1 MQFESDYWLQC
12 YISYFLIGEDED
24 RYHKRLKSVCPLNMK
39 AVNCNH
45 NDRKI
50 EIQSVELK
58 QYSSFC
64 EKQNKNRTCTECFQ
78 TKVNAACNGKQRC
91 EQLTWNGCDDC
102 SRLSKFAFI
111 SFSCKCKSRLCLLSI
126 LYITQLQLSLSNSIL
141 SPLQKKKTAGFYAS
155 VSFPSI
161 T

>member
-1 MQFESDYWLQC
+1 
-12 YISYFLIGEDED
+12 
-24 RYHKRLKSVCPLNMK
+24 MK
-39 AVNCNH
+39 LVNCNY
-45 NDRKI
+45 NNRKI
-50 EIQSVELK
+50 DIQSVELK

-64 EKQNKNRTCTECFQ
+64 EKQNKNRICTECFH

-91 EQLTWNGCDDC
+91 DQLTWNGCHDC
-102 SRLSKFAFI
+102 SRLSKFNYI

-141 SPLQKKKTAGFYAS
+141 SPLQKKNSGFLCICELSINY
-155 VSFPSI
+155 VSCTYLLNNMCAMHDF